1 MSVIR
6 VGSNGTYAE
15 GWDQIF
21 GGTSRKKAAGKPG
34 KAAGK
39 KAAVK
44 TAKRSVKPA
53 GKAKKTAGKKKAAK
67 RR

>member
-21 GGTSRKKAAGKPG
+21 GGRTGKSKTGG
-34 KAAGK
+34 KAAKKGPKQAGK
-39 KAAVK
+39 KK
-44 TAKRSVKPA
+44 AKVASKP
-53 GKAKKTAGKKKAAK
+53 KAKKPAARKKAAK